1 MKFTKLNKRDMLDT
15 SVQHARRLAI
25 IKQHLSG
32 TRPGSPTR
40 KHIYEVIR
48 RLSYLQIDPISV
60 VARSHELVLWSRL
73 GNYKVSEL
81 DHLLWKERKLFEY
94 FAHAASIVLIEDYPI
109 HSARMRHFSNGTLHN
124 PEWHKRVKNWIK
136 QNSKLYE
143 HIIMELKRRGP
154 LLSRDIEDI
163 SFKGWKSSGW
173 TNERNVNRMLE
184 FLLVRGEVM
193 VQGRSGIQ
201 KFWDLS
207 ERCLPSSTPRVVLS
221 DDEVDRLAMMRS
233 LRALGIATKR
243 QIMEHFSSGLYTD
256 PDRVLNDLER
266 EGEIS
271 KIIIHD
277 LPPNGKAKDWYIH
290 SKDIPILEQV
300 QGGKFSPRTVLLSP
314 FDNLIIDRKRT
325 ASLFGFEM
333 SFEIYVPKAQRR
345 FGYYV
350 LPILHGDR
358 LIGRIDPR
366 MDREQEKLFI
376 NAVYAEH
383 TAPKSR
389 ETSSAIVGSIQEL
402 GDFLGARE
410 IVLSNKVPE
419 QWRNDLR
426 NS

>member
-1 MKFTKLNKRDMLDT
+1 
-15 SVQHARRLAI
+15 
-25 IKQHLSG
+25 
-32 TRPGSPTR
+32 
-40 KHIYEVIR
+40 
-48 RLSYLQIDPISV
+48 
-60 VARSHELVLWSRL
+60 
-73 GNYKVSEL
+73 
-81 DHLLWKERKLFEY
+81 
-94 FAHAASIVLIEDYPI
+94 
-109 HSARMRHFSNGTLHN
+109 MRHFSDGTLYN
-124 PEWHKRVKNWIK
+124 AEWHSRVDKWIK
-136 QNSKLYE
+136 QNSKLYD
-143 HIIMELKRRGP
+143 HIIKELKRKGP
-154 LLSRDIEDI
+154 LLSRDIEDM

-201 KFWDLS
+201 KLWDLS
-207 ERCLPSSTPRVVLS
+207 ERCLPRSTPRAGLS

-243 QIMEHFSSGLYTD
+243 QMTEHFSSGLYTD
-256 PDRVLNDLER
+256 PDKVLNELER

-271 KIIIHD
+271 KVMIRD
-277 LPPNGKAKDWYIH
+277 LPTSGKAKDWYIH

-314 FDNLIIDRKRT
+314 FDNLIIDRRRT
-325 ASLFGFEM
+325 RDLFGFEM
-333 SFEIYVPKAQRR
+333 SFEIYVPKEKRK

-358 LIGRIDPR
+358 LIGRVDPR

-376 NAVYAEH
+376 NTVFAEQ
-383 TAPKSR
+383 TASKSR
-389 ETSSAIVGSIQEL
+389 ETSKAVARSIEEL
-402 GDFLGARE
+402 GDFLGAKE
-410 IVLSNKVPE
+410 VLFSNKIPE

>member
-1 MKFTKLNKRDMLDT
+1 MLDI
-15 SVQHARRLAI
+15 SVQDARRLAI

-32 TRPGSPTR
+32 TRPASPTR
-40 KHIYEVIR
+40 KHIYEVVQS
-48 RLSYLQIDPISV
+48 LSYLQIDPISV

-73 GNYKVSEL
+73 GNYKLSDL

-94 FAHAASIVLIEDYPI
+94 FAHASSIVLTEDYPI
-109 HSARMRHFSNGTLHN
+109 HCARMRHFVDGTLYN
-124 PEWHKRVKNWIK
+124 PEWHKRVKKWIK

-143 HIIMELKRRGP
+143 HIVKELKRKGP
-154 LLSRDIEDI
+154 LLSRDIEDV
-163 SFKGWKSSGW
+163 SLKGWKSSGW

-207 ERCLPSSTPRVVLS
+207 ERCLPSSTPRAVLS

-243 QIMEHFSSGLYTD
+243 QIVEHFSSGLYTD
-256 PDRVLNDLER
+256 PDGVLNDLEC

-277 LPPNGKAKDWYIH
+277 LPPNGKPKDWYIH
-290 SKDIPILEQV
+290 SKDIPILEHV

-325 ASLFGFEM
+325 ASLFSFEM
-333 SFEIYVPKAQRR
+333 TFEIYVPKAKRK

-376 NAVYAEH
+376 HGVFAEE
-383 TAPKSR
+383 TSPKSR
-389 ETSSAIVGSIQEL
+389 ETSSAVARSIQEL

-410 IVLSNKVPE
+410 IVFSNKVPE

>member
-1 MKFTKLNKRDMLDT
+1 MELPQLNYRDMLDA
-15 SVQHARRLAI
+15 SCQDARRVAI

-32 TRPGSPTR
+32 TRPSSPSK
-40 KHIYEVIR
+40 KHIYQVIQS
-48 RLSYLQIDPISV
+48 LSYLQIDPISV

-73 GNYKVSEL
+73 GSYNISDL
-81 DHLLWKERKLFEY
+81 GHLLWKERRLFEY
-94 FAHAASIVLIEDYPI
+94 FAHAASIVLVEDYPI
-109 HSARMRHFSNGTLHN
+109 HSARMRHFSDGTLYN
-124 PEWHKRVKNWIK
+124 QEWHKRVEEWIK
-136 QNSKLYE
+136 QNSKLYY
-143 HIIMELKRRGP
+143 HIIKELKHKGP
-154 LLSRDIEDI
+154 LLSRDIEDM
-163 SFKGWKSSGW
+163 SNHGWKSSGW

-193 VQGRSGIQ
+193 VRGRSGIQ

-207 ERCLPSSTPRVVLS
+207 ERCLPSSITKSVLS

-243 QIMEHFSSGLYTD
+243 QMMEHFASGLYTD
-256 PDRVLNDLER
+256 PDKVLNELER

-271 KIIIHD
+271 KVMIHD

-290 SKDIPILEQV
+290 SRDIPVLEQV

-325 ASLFGFEM
+325 QDLFGFEM
-333 SFEIYVPKAQRR
+333 SFEIYVPKEKRR

-358 LIGRIDPR
+358 LIGRIDPK
-366 MDREQEKLFI
+366 MDKEHEKLLI
-376 NAVYAEH
+376 NAVFAER

-389 ETSSAIVGSIQEL
+389 EAAKAVARSIEEL
-402 GDFLGARE
+402 GDFLGAKE
-410 IVLSNKVPE
+410 IVFSGKVPV
-419 QWRNDLR
+419 QWRSDLR